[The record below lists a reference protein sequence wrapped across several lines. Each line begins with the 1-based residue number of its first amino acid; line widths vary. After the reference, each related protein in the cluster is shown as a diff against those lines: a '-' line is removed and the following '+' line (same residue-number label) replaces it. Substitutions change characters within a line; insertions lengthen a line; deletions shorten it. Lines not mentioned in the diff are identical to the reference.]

1 VLDKFLCIRLAAF
14 SVIGYF
20 TVIAGPVLLDPKLP
34 THIGYPNRVC
44 PAQGW
49 IWWLFTPL
57 ALVLPYIGLRVF
69 ASKEALLISAIAP
82 LLLLA
87 IAASLSFPPER
98 PHLGTLLCGFG
109 FSLIILITVA
119 FRVNANDFGYVA
131 DATIPFESRLE
142 QVKATAALWQT
153 ISVYAGAAYLAFAVS
168 WVYAMRFM
176 TEKIV
181 SSPEDRLT
189 FGQAQLALAVLVT
202 ICVVSGP
209 LLEAFRN
216 AFGAIAQISN
226 VKKYSDGGIA

>member
-1 VLDKFLCIRLAAF
+1 MLDNFLCMRVAAF
-14 SVIGYF
+14 SLIGYF
-20 TVIAGPVLLDPKLP
+20 TVVAGPVLLDPRLP
-34 THIGYPNRVC
+34 THIGYPKRGY
-44 PAQGW
+44 PPHGW

-57 ALVLPYIGLRVF
+57 ALLLPYIALRVF
-69 ASKEALLISAIAP
+69 ASKEALFISSVAP

-87 IAASLSFPPER
+87 LAASFSFPPER
-98 PHLGTLLCGFG
+98 PHFGALLCGFG

-119 FRVNANDFGYVA
+119 FRVNANDFAYIA

-142 QVKATAALWQT
+142 HVKATAAFWQT

-168 WVYAMRFM
+168 WIYAMWFT

-181 SSPEDRLT
+181 GSPEDKFT
-189 FGQAQLALAVLVT
+189 FGQAQVALAVLVT
-202 ICVVSGP
+202 ICVVFGP

-226 VKKYSDGGIA
+226 VKK